1 MKVSWKRKNDR
12 ATRRRYKNQI
22 RVGLLI
28 TVVGLILLVC
38 AISFEQLGSLL
49 LSIFLIP
56 VGIYLIFAR
65 EKWID

>member
-1 MKVSWKRKNDR
+1 MKVSWRRKNDR

-28 TVVGLILLVC
+28 TVVGLILLVR

-49 LSIFLIP
+49 LSVLLTP
-56 VGIYLIFAR
+56 VGIYLVFAR